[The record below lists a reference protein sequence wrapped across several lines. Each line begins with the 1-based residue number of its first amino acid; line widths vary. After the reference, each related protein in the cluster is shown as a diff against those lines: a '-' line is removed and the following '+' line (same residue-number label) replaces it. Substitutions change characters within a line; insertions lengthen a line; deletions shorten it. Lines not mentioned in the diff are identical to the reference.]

1 MKELSYTLLSDG
13 SSDKAL
19 MPILT
24 WLLRENQVNCAIQ
37 AEWAELRHLPEVPK
51 PLAQKIIKSLELYP
65 CDLLFIHRDAKKE
78 PRENRVIEIH
88 NALKEV
94 QKSVIVPQVYIC
106 VIPVRMLEAWL
117 LFNEAAIRKAA
128 GNPRGKEQLQIPD
141 IRRLQQLPDPKN
153 DLHQLLSIASGLTGR
168 RQKQFNVHERIHRL
182 ADLIDDFSPL
192 RNLSAFQE
200 LETEIQQVIQTQ
212 CWNLYSE
219 D

>member
-1 MKELSYTLLSDG
+1 M
-13 SSDKAL
+13 
-19 MPILT
+19 
-24 WLLRENQVNCAIQ
+24 
-37 AEWAELRHLPEVPK
+37 
-51 PLAQKIIKSLELYP
+51 
-65 CDLLFIHRDAKKE
+65 
-78 PRENRVIEIH
+78 
-88 NALKEV
+88 
-94 QKSVIVPQVYIC
+94 IVPQVYIC

-168 RQKQFNVHERIHRL
+168 RQKQFNVHEKIHRL

>member
-1 MKELSYTLLSDG
+1 
-13 SSDKAL
+13 

-65 CDLLFIHRDAKKE
+65 CDLLFIHRDAEKE

-94 QKSVIVPQVYIC
+94 QTSVIVPQVYIC

>member
-65 CDLLFIHRDAKKE
+65 CDLLFIHRDAEKE

-94 QKSVIVPQVYIC
+94 QKYVIVPQVDIC

-168 RQKQFNVHERIHRL
+168 RQKQFNVHEKIHRL